1 MRSVLVV
8 ENDYDGGKKMI
19 CVTRKA
25 ASQRLQRAFIVLRR
39 DTTWKCGTVERLV
52 VNYMRRQVRNYRD
65 THFPVKD
72 ILENFEV
79 KKHQQRRFFDAIER
93 LEKRGIIKIVFNP
106 FSLPSDLGP
115 AM

>member
-1 MRSVLVV
+1 MMEEKNL
-8 ENDYDGGKKMI
+8 I
-19 CVTRKA
+19 CITRKT
-25 ASQRLQRAFIVLRR
+25 ASQRLTRAFVVLLR

-52 VNYMRRQVRNYRD
+52 VNYLRRQVRHCKRK
-65 THFPVKD
+65 HFAVED

-106 FSLPSDLGP
+106 FSYPVNLSSN
-115 AM
+115 

>member
-1 MRSVLVV
+1 
-8 ENDYDGGKKMI
+8 MI
-19 CVTRKA
+19 CVTRKT
-25 ASQRLQRAFIVLRR
+25 ASQRLTRAFVVLLR

-52 VNYMRRQVRNYRD
+52 VNYLRRQIRQCKR
-65 THFPVKD
+65 THFSVED

-106 FSLPSDLGP
+106 FSYPVNLSSN
-115 AM
+115 